1 MLMRLQSGVQILSS
15 NIVLISFF
23 IMATQIPSFYRKRT
37 SVFKM
42 GVNCL
47 KVSLLSLVEGSKSMI
62 INYLSYNSWRK
73 IALEEAC

>member
-1 MLMRLQSGVQILSS
+1 
-15 NIVLISFF
+15 
-23 IMATQIPSFYRKRT
+23 MATQIPSFYRKRT

-47 KVSLLSLVEGSKSMI
+47 KVSLLSLVEGGNSLI

-73 IALEEAC
+73 TALEEAC